1 MTPSI
6 SSKQRILQAAAS
18 VVDESGA
25 AHLTLEAV
33 AEAAGLS
40 KGGLLYHF
48 PNKRALLSGMLEYL
62 LDRVQER
69 AEQFTGGVE
78 IPGIVALIEAQQ
90 ARDNV
95 ERVMSRAILAAAAE
109 DPSLLDPA
117 REALGRWFAAADQ
130 ESPHGLILLLA
141 IEGLRFVEMLNL
153 FELSSKAQN
162 RIYKQMVDM
171 AEKDRL

>member
-62 LDRVQER
+62 LDLS
-69 AEQFTGGVE
+69 
-78 IPGIVALIEAQQ
+78 LIH
-90 ARDNV
+90 
-95 ERVMSRAILAAAAE
+95 I
-109 DPSLLDPA
+109 
-117 REALGRWFAAADQ
+117 
-130 ESPHGLILLLA
+130 
-141 IEGLRFVEMLNL
+141 
-153 FELSSKAQN
+153 
-162 RIYKQMVDM
+162 
-171 AEKDRL
+171 

>member
-6 SSKQRILQAAAS
+6 SSKHRILQAAAS

-117 REALGRWFAAADQ
+117 RDALGQWFAAADK
-130 ESPHGLILLLA
+130 ESPYGLILLLA
-141 IEGLRFVEMLNL
+141 VEGLRFVEMLNL
-153 FELSSKAQN
+153 FELSSKAQS